1 MEIKYSFDET
11 FMPLNLYI
19 TKAQEVKT
27 LNTILIIERQKVLK
41 IAITV
46 LQCAMVSLSLLKHA
60 KKRSY

>member
-19 TKAQEVKT
+19 IKAQEVKT

-46 LQCAMVSLSLLKHA
+46 LQSAMVSLSLLKHA

>member
-11 FMPLNLYI
+11 FMLNLYI
-19 TKAQEVKT
+19 IKAQEVKT

-46 LQCAMVSLSLLKHA
+46 LQCAMVSLLLLKHA
-60 KKRSY
+60 EKRSY